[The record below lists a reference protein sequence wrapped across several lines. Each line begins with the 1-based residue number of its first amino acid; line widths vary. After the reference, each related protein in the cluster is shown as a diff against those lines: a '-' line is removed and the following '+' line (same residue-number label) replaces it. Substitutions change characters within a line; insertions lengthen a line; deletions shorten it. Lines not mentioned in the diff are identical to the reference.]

1 MGAKIHPVN
10 KQMEERKMPKP
21 HPVCIMSLV
30 VKKGL
35 TPTQAASE
43 CVKAGK
49 FHGISKLA
57 EEYRK
62 IVGKTK

>member
-1 MGAKIHPVN
+1 MV
-10 KQMEERKMPKP
+10 KP
-21 HPVCIMSLV
+21 HPVCVMSLV

-35 TPTQAASE
+35 TPSQAASE
-43 CVKAGK
+43 CVKLGK